1 MAAKPQFD
9 MMILNFGYQAFVVP
23 KAAALQ
29 FMELCS
35 GSDVYKYDTSWSPTT
50 NSREVFIRP
59 LDDGEDIRLQ
69 HIGPVQFHQGLE
81 NWKMQQ
87 EEKRA
92 KAAKTEAA
100 KEAAKNGSGA

>member
-1 MAAKPQFD
+1 MTSKPQFD
-9 MMILNFGYQAFVVP
+9 MMILNLGYQTLVVP

-35 GSDVYKYDTSWSPTT
+35 GSDVYKYDTSWNSTT
-50 NSREVFIRP
+50 SSAEVFIR
-59 LDDGEDIRLQ
+59 LLGDGEDIRLQ

-92 KAAKTEAA
+92 KE
-100 KEAAKNGSGA
+100 AKNGSGA

>member
-9 MMILNFGYQAFVVP
+9 MMILNLGYQSFVVP

-35 GSDVYKYDTSWSPTT
+35 GSDAYKYDTSWSTTT
-50 NSREVFIRP
+50 NTSEVFIRP
-59 LDDGEDIRLQ
+59 LNDDEGIRLQ

-87 EEKRA
+87 EEKR
-92 KAAKTEAA
+92 T